1 MPTKSRSAV
10 NAGDKKYEDFLKGLE
25 LVNLGLIRS
34 SSEFNLQEY
43 RRIYREKE
51 HKVRRLISANYE
63 LERFEKLFFESSARF
78 SLAMEDEQSNVK
90 IVQIEAVFLGHFHG
104 KPLMEKGLVERFTN
118 SELRLAVW
126 PYFRQF
132 VHDQSARMSIPP
144 ILIPL
149 SLD

>member
-10 NAGDKKYEDFLKGLE
+10 NAGNKKYEDFLKGLN

-34 SSEFNLQEY
+34 SSEFNLREY

-63 LERFEKLFFESSARF
+63 LELFEKSFFESSAKF
-78 SLAMEDEQSNVK
+78 ILAMENEKSEVK
-90 IVQIEAVFLGHFHG
+90 VVQMECVFLGHFHG
-104 KPLMEKGLVERFTN
+104 KSPMEKGLVERFTN
-118 SELRLAVW
+118 SEFRLAAW

-132 VHDQSARMSIPP
+132 AHDQSARMSIPP